1 MCCGPSW
8 RSLERSVS
16 EVVTST
22 DAETP
27 QTPPSQ
33 RFLPADVTPNHDSQ
47 PAAATAGYTAR
58 RGGARSRRSCWRKCC
73 EPSSSRSRS
82 RTSCTRSASGL
93 VGRGLSRRIACVGTT
108 VIAFVAAAILVVP
121 LLYVLYRRRAELIEI
136 LEQIPDVVPISVGG
150 FELVI
155 EMVPYVAAAAE
166 VWVRQVALALAAAAP
181 RLVLELVV
189 FTFLVYGLLYRPGSV
204 EAAVFGVVPAEYHD
218 IPTRLHERT
227 RDAVLDLRPAGG
239 DGRGGDVRARI
250 RGVLGLRVRVTGLA
264 CRHRR
269 RPPVHPHYRPERARR
284 RTGRGRPPR
293 RGDRAGDCRASTRSS
308 RPRLLRPRRGGD
320 PDAARR
326 LDRKDLRDCTSSDS
340 SAVSSLSA
348 RSDSSSVPSS
358 CRCCRSDRHA
368 LRARRAADPTG
379 SGKRGRSRR
388 TDRSRRPFHPIHR
401 HGFPLSDR
409 ASRIRCP
416 RRILPPRSTTL
427 RVSRRGGSTISLI
440 ARGAFEFRGRR
451 RRRGRAGRRD

>member
-47 PAAATAGYTAR
+47 PAATAGYTAR
-58 RGGARSRRSCWRKCC
+58 RVAALAAVVLA
-73 EPSSSRSRS
+73 EVL
-82 RTSCTRSASGL
+82 RTVVFAVTVAYVLYPICQWL

-155 EMVPYVAAAAE
+155 EMVPYVAAAE
-166 VWVRQVALALAAAAP
+166 VWVRQVALALAAAA
-181 RLVLELVV
+181 R
-189 FTFLVYGLLYRPGSV
+189 RGSYSNSSCSRSSCTGSSIDRV
-204 EAAVFGVVPAEYHD
+204 RSKPPSSVWSRRSTTTSRRGS
-218 IPTRLHERT
+218 TSGRERRCT
-227 RDAVLDLRPAGG
+227 LDLRPAGG
-239 DGRGGDVRARI
+239 DGRGDVRARI

-269 RPPVHPHYRPERARR
+269 RPPVHPHYRPESVLVVALAV
-284 RTGRGRPPR
+284 GDLLVE
-293 RGDRAGDCRASTRSS
+293 GDRAGDCRASTRS
-308 RPRLLRPRRGGD
+308 RPRLLRPRRGD

-326 LDRKDLRDCTSSDS
+326 LDRKDLSGTVLRRIRRRYPHSRRGRTHRRSPRRV
-340 SAVSSLSA
+340 AVA
-348 RSDSSSVPSS
+348 
-358 CRCCRSDRHA
+358 RSDRHA
-368 LRARRAADPTG
+368 LRARRAARP
-379 SGKRGRSRR
+379 
-388 TDRSRRPFHPIHR
+388 DRE
-401 HGFPLSDR
+401 
-409 ASRIRCP
+409 
-416 RRILPPRSTTL
+416 
-427 RVSRRGGSTISLI
+427 RRGAEST
-440 ARGAFEFRGRR
+440 
-451 RRRGRAGRRD
+451 D